1 MRVRWLLVPL
11 ISSYWMRDLIQKCI
25 VVTLRR
31 KSGPSV
37 VRSSSPSPPF
47 PAFIGVTNRVVGDNP
62 IVPVLL
68 RRPTPLWV
76 AVPADP
82 SRVAVRLVSVF
93 PAQSLVVEARVF
105 SNCIPHCPV
114 VGSVAVPS
122 VAPVVYQVAARVAGQ
137 NGLCEDYHLR
147 PSGVPADFDAVGDR
161 GSGGLGPEDPQYL
174 GMCWFLTGV
183 R

>member
-122 VAPVVYQVAARVAGQ
+122 VAPVVYQVAARIAGQ
-137 NGLCEDYHLR
+137 NGLSKITTFGQVAFLPILMRSETAEVAAWAQRTRSTWGC
-147 PSGVPADFDAVGDR
+147 A
-161 GSGGLGPEDPQYL
+161 GS
-174 GMCWFLTGV
+174 
-183 R
+183 